1 MRALLVPI
9 KAFRFAKLRLAPV
22 MGPEGRAELARELAA
37 RVLSS
42 SQTLSTFVACDDGE
56 VADFAISHG
65 AQVLWTPGRGLS
77 GAVGAA
83 VVHLATAGFELVV
96 VAHADLP
103 FVPPLAQFGREGR
116 VTLAPDRQLDGTNV
130 IAVPARSGFRFAYGP
145 DSFHRH
151 LAEAARLGLASEI
164 VRDWRLAT
172 DVDHPADVPLV
183 R

>member
-1 MRALLVPI
+1 M

-22 MGPEGRAELARELAA
+22 MGPEDRAELARELAA

-42 SQTLSTFVACDDGE
+42 APSLSTFVACDDGE
-56 VADFAISHG
+56 VADFAIDHG

-83 VVHLATAGFELVV
+83 VVHLATTGFELVV

-103 FVPPLAQFGREGR
+103 FVPPLAEFGRENA
-116 VTLAPDRQLDGTNV
+116 VTLAPDRQMDGTNV

-145 DSFHRH
+145 SSFHRH
-151 LAEAARLGLASEI
+151 LAEAARLGLPTET

-172 DVDHPADVPLV
+172 DVDHPSDVPLV